1 MHTKTAGL
9 KDLVKALGILV
20 VVTPQKSSI
29 GAGLAEPPN
38 EILTASCRQNG
49 LADAYDSGYEEE

>member
-29 GAGLAEPPN
+29 GAGLAEPPS